1 MAGFSGMKK
10 RDAVI
15 QRPEPC
21 VEDGTGHW
29 KSFNEFGNGRTRQ
42 ANCHAFNKA
51 MDKLAWH
58 IIHEIGGSIEPQQL
72 VHNLD
77 FIKAIEE
84 EMASN
89 YNRIIFENHNDTQ
102 KKETHKA

>member
-1 MAGFSGMKK
+1 MAGYAGMKK
-10 RDAVI
+10 RDATV

-29 KSFNEFGNGRTRQ
+29 KSFHEFGNRRTRQ

-58 IIHEIGGSIEPQQL
+58 VVHQMKGSIDPQQL
-72 VHNLD
+72 VHDLD

-84 EMASN
+84 ELTAK
-89 YNRIIFENHNDTQ
+89 YNRIIFENHNHTQ
-102 KKETHKA
+102 KKETNPT

>member
-1 MAGFSGMKK
+1 MSGRKGMKRREK
-10 RDAVI
+10 VV

-29 KSFNEFGNGRTRQ
+29 KSFHEFGNGRTRQ
-42 ANCHAFNKA
+42 VNCHAFNKV
-51 MDKLAWH
+51 MDKFAWH
-58 IIHEIGGSIEPQQL
+58 IVHEIGGSIEPGRL

-84 EMASN
+84 EMAIN
-89 YNRIIFENHNDTQ
+89 YNRIIFENHNDTP
-102 KKETHKA
+102 